1 MYRAPDSVKSFICTT
16 FFFKQHKS
24 TDEWQ
29 LFQAADIEVDAS
41 SPGPAGSMRISS
53 SKQLSSLF
61 LCVCGGGGKVRLP
74 DFSRTGFTCG

>member
-16 FFFKQHKS
+16 FFFFKQHKS

-61 LCVCGGGGKVRLP
+61 FMCGGGGQ
-74 DFSRTGFTCG
+74 SATS